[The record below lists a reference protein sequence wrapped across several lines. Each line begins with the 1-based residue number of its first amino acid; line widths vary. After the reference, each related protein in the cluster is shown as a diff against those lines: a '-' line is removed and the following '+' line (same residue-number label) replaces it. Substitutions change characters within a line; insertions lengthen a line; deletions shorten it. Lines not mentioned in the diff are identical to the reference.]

1 MGLQSDA
8 DALDLGVQPGIN
20 PPVIFVDSPNSVFVR
35 ASFDIP
41 NNPGKIRGKVFND
54 ANGNGVFDA
63 QETGIGGV
71 TMFLDVDND
80 GILDPLEPTTT
91 TAADGTYEFEIFVR
105 GDFRVGQVV
114 PPGLQQTTPAGIG
127 GQTVTV
133 INGQTVNN
141 VNFGDRNGNG
151 LTTGSVFNDFDG
163 DGRRD
168 VDEPGLPG
176 IYVYAD
182 YDGDKRMDLGEPQTV
197 TNADGNYTLRL
208 DRPGTYFVRQVIPSG
223 FAQTFPTNNDGFMIT
238 IVTGSLN
245 ANFEFGDTAAEDWGD
260 APASYGTLAVDNGAV
275 HGWLPGFFLGTSV
288 DLESD
293 GKPSTTANGDDIV
306 PNDID
311 DEDGVQFTST
321 LFPGST
327 TNLTVSVNLKDRKI
341 ETVNGKLK
349 TTVLQD
355 NSAGRLHAW
364 VDFNR
369 DGDFDDSGEKIFS
382 DLLLFE
388 GAHNLSFAV
397 PRSATPGVTFARFRY
412 TYDHQLSPNGRAI
425 AGEVE
430 DYQVRIL
437 TDTPDA
443 VDDVFTVDQN
453 TIANTLNVLAN
464 DIPSSNGNL
473 SILSFTP
480 SARGA
485 SIVISPDG
493 LSLRYTPQRGSIGSD
508 SFTYTVRDPAGGTD
522 TARVSVTILPTFAQ
536 PIAVDDSIDVNE
548 NSANN
553 EIDVLANDLPGRF
566 PPVGIVFPGSPANG
580 IVEVDN
586 RGTTSPADDVLRYT
600 PNTGFFG
607 TDQFQYTIE
616 DAQFQQSTATVTVHV
631 QPGDST
637 DDVVQYRLEATDINN
652 RPIQAIGVGET
663 FRSALYVKD
672 LRPDDTVDDGVDR
685 RGVGAAYFDAL
696 YPFTLISLQ
705 GALLF
710 TGQYTNA
717 TSGNISTPG
726 LINEAGALQTGSV
739 PLGSE

>member
-1 MGLQSDA
+1 M
-8 DALDLGVQPGIN
+8 
-20 PPVIFVDSPNSVFVR
+20 
-35 ASFDIP
+35 
-41 NNPGKIRGKVFND
+41 
-54 ANGNGVFDA
+54 
-63 QETGIGGV
+63 
-71 TMFLDVDND
+71 
-80 GILDPLEPTTT
+80 
-91 TAADGTYEFEIFVR
+91 
-105 GDFRVGQVV
+105 
-114 PPGLQQTTPAGIG
+114 
-127 GQTVTV
+127 
-133 INGQTVNN
+133 
-141 VNFGDRNGNG
+141 
-151 LTTGSVFNDFDG
+151 
-163 DGRRD
+163 
-168 VDEPGLPG
+168 DEPGLPG

-306 PNDID
+306 PTDID

-388 GAHNLSFAV
+388 GTHNLTRSPFRGVRRRAS
-397 PRSATPGVTFARFRY
+397 PSPASATRY
-412 TYDHQLSPNGRAI
+412 EHQLGPNGRAI
-425 AGEVE
+425 SGEVE

-473 SILSFTP
+473 TILSFTP

-485 SIVISPDG
+485 TIVISPDG

-508 SFTYTVRDPAGGTD
+508 SFTYTVRDPAGATD
-522 TARVSVTILPTFAQ
+522 TARVSVTILPTFSQ

-553 EIDVLANDLPGRF
+553 EINVLANDLPGRF

-580 IVEVDN
+580 IVDVDN
-586 RGTTSPADDVLRYT
+586 RGTTSPTDDVLRYT
-600 PNTGFFG
+600 PNTGFAG

-631 QPGDST
+631 LPGDST

-663 FRSALYVKD
+663 FKIRAYVKD

-696 YPFTLISLQ
+696 YPFSLISLQ
-705 GALLF
+705 GALSF

-739 PLGSE
+739 PLGSNELLLYEVLATATGVGNARLIGDPADQTSENPGSPDHDTILFEPPQNAVLARQLRFVNSSLQIVGTGGRPVATDNTFTLPANTVNFPLDVLANDVEVNNPPLRISAVGSATSDDRLRLRTVRESRFLPMDNCCCTLRGTGLMARSNSLTRYRMQSI